1 MSVDHDCLKNLLNL
15 PPETLMS
22 LALLFKLYVGCTP
35 VLGAHLAHPT
45 GLACHMT
52 RCDDA

>member
-1 MSVDHDCLKNLLNL
+1 MSVDHDSLKKLLNL

-22 LALLFKLYVGCTP
+22 LALVFKLM
-35 VLGAHLAHPT
+35 LGEHLTHPP